1 MNADENILQLP
12 CVVLKSRQLLP
23 QDSAIYYVVDEK
35 SIVWYVGKT
44 KKLRTRWTGKNHHR
58 FYQLQ
63 KQKKKLFS
71 IYYELVPES
80 QLDTLEQKRIEQYNP
95 LLNRTKVKDKKLH
108 LTETLLRET
117 LHTIAPY
124 CFVLG
129 EEPPRKLDPKLIED
143 SISWRDN
150 WRVQKTVLP
159 LNIIH
164 ICINMQELK
173 EVFNDSMQ
181 AFRFVRNLFKKRLN
195 YSDNWACK
203 GDKETEKATG
213 IVFLRRL
220 LVNGF
225 AIEIYEVRPEAL
237 PYIQGYN
244 NVQLAG
250 INIRAVNEVSLDNLK
265 NQCYVRLWGLS
276 KFDKSEDSSYQRFF
290 SRTLERLSP
299 YTKDLIQILFNENLN
314 LNKLQVSTIVSKTL
328 EKKQAKEPVNTNL
341 PVRLA
346 NVLAKKEYLKALLIE
361 RGINLDCYQ
370 VNKYLQLIP
379 KDENFTDSNIY
390 KRMTIYVKSFTYRDL
405 REPGYCCSRII
416 GGKGVHLQGKNLVD
430 FPYKEVYLAATVDR
444 IFWLLLE
451 PYLSDFAKV
460 RLSEHEGYLAK
471 YYISA
476 RKVLA
481 PAMLTVTLNGKWK
494 TDIPFGPPDKISSYL
509 EVVEIIKSRLQ
520 QSGIPKLRCSFKL
533 T

>member
-35 SIVWYVGKT
+35 FIIWYVGKA
-44 KKLRTRWTGKNHHR
+44 KNLYARWKGKSHHR

-63 KQKKKLFS
+63 KQKKKLFN

-80 QLDTLEQKRIEQYNP
+80 ELDTLEQQRIEQYNP
-95 LLNRTKVKDKKLH
+95 LLNRTEVKAKKLH
-108 LTETLLRET
+108 PTETLLREA

-129 EEPPRKLDPKLIED
+129 VEPPRKLDSRFIKD
-143 SISWRDN
+143 SISWGDN
-150 WRVQKTVLP
+150 WRVQKTVLS
-159 LNIIH
+159 LNVIH
-164 ICINMQELK
+164 ICINMQELNII
-173 EVFNDSMQ
+173 FNNSMH
-181 AFRFVRNLFKKRLN
+181 AFRFARNLFKKRLN
-195 YSDNWACK
+195 YSDNWNCK
-203 GDKETEKATG
+203 GDRKNELSAG
-213 IVFLRRL
+213 IIFLRRL
-220 LVNGF
+220 LVNGY
-225 AIEIYEVRPEAL
+225 AIEIYEVRQEAL
-237 PYIQGYN
+237 TYIQGYN

-250 INIRAVNEVSLDNLK
+250 ISIRAVDEISLNNLK

-299 YTKDLIQILFNENLN
+299 YTKDLIKILFNENLN
-314 LNKLQVSTIVSKTL
+314 IDKLQVSTIVSKTL

-379 KDENFTDSNIY
+379 KDENFVDNNHY
-390 KRMTIYVKSFTYRDL
+390 KRMTIYVKSFYYSDL
-405 REPGYCCSRII
+405 RESRYRNRPVI
-416 GGKGVHLQGKNLVD
+416 GSKGASPQSQNLVA
-430 FPYKEVYLAATVDR
+430 FPYREAYLAATVDR
-444 IFWLLLE
+444 VFWLLLE

-460 RLSEHEGYLAK
+460 RLSKDEGYLEK

-476 RKVLA
+476 RKTLI
-481 PAMLTVTLNGKWK
+481 PSIITVTLNGRWK
-494 TDIPFGPPDKISSYL
+494 ADIPFGPHNKTSSFL
-509 EVVEIIKSRLQ
+509 EVVEIIKSRLRE
-520 QSGIPKLRCSFKL
+520 SGIPKLRYSFKL
-533 T
+533 